1 MPDPYSI
8 LGASP
13 GASDEEIRQR
23 YLALTRRQLELI
35 RKVARGPIA
44 PGPSAPGGSKE

>member
-1 MPDPYSI
+1 MPA
-8 LGASP
+8 LMRGAD
-13 GASDEEIRQR
+13 GR